1 MNIHDSTIEYLDKL
15 LNQHQQMQKE
25 IESIKS
31 KQYRKVGLKQIAL
44 TDEERKEMSKST
56 KNTYDA
62 EYSKIYNILNQER
75 RNEGFPELLN
85 PFTKGM

>member
-25 IESIKS
+25 VKSIKS

-44 TDEERKEMSKST
+44 TDEERKEISKST
-56 KNTYDA
+56 KNTYNA
-62 EYSKIYNILNQER
+62 ECSKIYNILNQER
-75 RNEGFPELLN
+75 RNKGFSELLN